1 MKYSN
6 QGRIEPWALQWNSE
20 VSSASSKMVG
30 LDAFSVHSDLHY
42 SVLTSEEDSK
52 VPQNIC
58 LRNQAI
64 EPVNAPPGSA
74 ITFFPY

>member
-1 MKYSN
+1 
-6 QGRIEPWALQWNSE
+6 
-20 VSSASSKMVG
+20 MVG

-42 SVLTSEEDSK
+42 SVLTSEEDNK

-64 EPVNAPPGSA
+64 EPVNVPPGSA
-74 ITFFPY
+74 ITFFLLLAA

>member
-1 MKYSN
+1 
-6 QGRIEPWALQWNSE
+6 
-20 VSSASSKMVG
+20 MVG
-30 LDAFSVHSDLHY
+30 LDAFSVRSDLHY

-64 EPVNAPPGSA
+64 EPVNTPPGSA